1 MFHCHRNKDAVGVLE
16 HRKFTSYKNKPNDWL
31 LTFLGMK
38 NDVYSA
44 YTLDVTNF
52 NEDSNVER

>member
-1 MFHCHRNKDAVGVLE
+1 MFHSQRNKDVVGVLE
-16 HRKFTSYKNKPNDWL
+16 RRKLTSYKNKPNDWL
-31 LTFLGMK
+31 LVLLGIK
-38 NDVYSA
+38 NDVYST